1 MNPEQNKQ
9 GAEVIKKETAEAAPK
24 PVETSR
30 ELFDRAIAIRDEA
43 VRNYDASVGR
53 NRQQVEKIATDP
65 DTPAGAAQTATAE
78 IDNLDQ
84 QAKGVIAETGNQ
96 ITQIAQLEST
106 ATKPPTQEV
115 RSTPLS
121 PKEAKQ
127 QAQLEYIEQQTQEYQ
142 TTHPEFTPQQID
154 AYRDRLSRIVNFK
167 IDPSGV
173 DKLYLAEFRQNVGK
187 YEEKLG
193 GLQRTL
199 AMETDPEKR
208 KGLEREI
215 TETQGII
222 DYQKSMVEDR
232 SRIISNNERA
242 ATEGSYPSAEQ
253 KPESPAQPVET
264 VPDNLKQAVEQ
275 GKVQVA
281 TKFQVGQVVSLK
293 APGMETVE
301 PGWTITEINDADYGQ
316 YVVASSPDGK
326 FKAMMPGSE
335 LAKYNQTSEAVA
347 GPRTEVPTESDGTQV
362 EQQPVQ
368 PESGKILPD
377 FKLLTVQT
385 EQPLENWSVTEIR
398 SILIPQLQKDV
409 DSITQKLKTADKTA
423 MPIQWQH
430 RVQDLRGDI
439 ANLEKY
445 IQLREAGPTA
455 EKTPDQLV
463 QIPKAEQ
470 QDEPIESA
478 EPAEESVEISKPAT
492 NVKAEIKTPVQQV
505 TNQVPEPSAP
515 KPDAV
520 PEAPAEKRQEEVALE
535 KRLFDLR
542 TETKSG
548 QINPER
554 ATEIIRQLQE
564 SLSGNNNFH
573 RLVDGAF
580 VAQSLRNPALA
591 GQFLRRAES
600 NNNVSDR
607 TPARSCAENSCTIA
621 RMFAESGD
629 LAGAQASI
637 IKARETY
644 PNIGEGNMAFENALK
659 AITKQNRVVG
669 RALRGQ

>member
-1 MNPEQNKQ
+1 MNPEQDKQ
-9 GAEVIKKETAEAAPK
+9 GVEVIKKETAETAPK

-43 VRNYDASVGR
+43 ARNYDASVGR
-53 NRQQVEKIATDP
+53 NRQQVEKIAADP
-65 DTPAGAAQTATAE
+65 DTPAGAAQAATAE

-106 ATKPPTQEV
+106 ATKLPTQEV
-115 RSTPLS
+115 RTTPMS

-142 TTHPEFTPQQID
+142 AAHPEFTQQQID
-154 AYRDRLSRIVNFK
+154 AYRNQLSRIVNFK

-242 ATEGSYPSAEQ
+242 ATEGSYPSAEK
-253 KPESPAQPVET
+253 KPESPAQPAET
-264 VPDNLKQAVEQ
+264 VPDNLNQAAEQ
-275 GKVQVA
+275 GKVQEA

-293 APGMETVE
+293 APGTETVE

-316 YVVASSPDGK
+316 YVTASSPDGK

-335 LAKYNQTSEAVA
+335 LAKYNRTSEAA
-347 GPRTEVPTESDGTQV
+347 TGQNTEASAESDGAQV
-362 EQQPVQ
+362 EQQPIQ
-368 PESGKILPD
+368 PETEKIQPD
-377 FKLLTVQT
+377 FQLLTVKT
-385 EQPLENWSVTEIR
+385 EQPLEEWSVAEIR
-398 SILIPQLQKDV
+398 GVLIPQLQKDV

-430 RVQDLRGDI
+430 RVQDLQGDI
-439 ANLEKY
+439 ANLERY
-445 IQLREAGPTA
+445 IQLRETGLTT
-455 EKTPDQLV
+455 EKLPDQPA
-463 QIPKAEQ
+463 QTPKVEQ
-470 QDEPIESA
+470 QEGPIESI
-478 EPAEESVEISKPAT
+478 EPTEGSVETPKPEA
-492 NVKAEIKTPVQQV
+492 NVTTEIKTPAQDVKP
-505 TNQVPEPSAP
+505 TSEHSTP
-515 KPDAV
+515 KPEAV
-520 PEAPAEKRQEEVALE
+520 PETPAEKRQKEVALE

-548 QINPER
+548 QINQER

-637 IKARETY
+637 IKAKETY

-659 AITKQNRVVG
+659 AITKQNRAVG